1 MYLKRIHLES
11 CGPILDLD
19 ITLPFLSSSPKP
31 VILVGGNGS
40 GKSILL
46 SYIVLGLQM
55 AKRTAYPNAHKTDS
69 DRIYKLCS
77 PEYIRVGHRYY
88 FARVDYEYDLGY
100 SELQLRSQKRTYYGV
115 PPEGILGSEAE
126 SLWATMNSNEAT
138 HVDSSRLTNR
148 DTVLE
153 AFSRNCVLY
162 FPSDRFENPAWLD
175 ESNLRFR
182 ASHMDI
188 PNTAE
193 RSARKIVNV
202 SPLKANQKWIYDVFM
217 DSVQRVLEKGAKA
230 TLHRPEIFFHAAM
243 EIINTVIDHDTL
255 LRIRIG
261 HRHNRKVG
269 LGDGQSIVVP
279 NIFQLSSGEVSLLSL
294 FLSILQDFDLANV
307 PISSAEEVRGI
318 VIADEIDL
326 HLHTRHQYE
335 VLPKLIKKFPNVQF
349 VVTSHS
355 PLFVLGLS
363 KELGEGNFAVYE
375 MPHGSEIGPEGFS
388 EFGEA
393 YNAFALSDQHVSEI
407 RDAIAK
413 SQKPIVFVEG
423 KNDVKYIHRAASLLG
438 YENLIERVEIRGG
451 GGNSNLNKVWNYRK
465 LLNIRRDN
473 PVIILHDPECKQAP
487 DRKENV
493 YRRII
498 SKNDKSPIDKGIEN
512 LFNRETLEFALEHKR
527 DFIDIRSAH
536 EYTVRGKTKEAKE
549 EWSVNTDEKTNLR
562 NWLCENGSAADF
574 ENFRGVLELI
584 KTILPAPNND
594 NQESH

>member
-1 MYLKRIHLES
+1 MYLKRIQLES

-19 ITLPFLSSSPKP
+19 ITPPFESGKPQP

-55 AKRTAYPNAHKTDS
+55 AKRTAYPNAHKADS

-126 SLWATMNSNEAT
+126 SLWATMNSNEAA

-230 TLHRPEIFFHAAM
+230 TLHRPEILFHAAM
-243 EIINTVIDHDTL
+243 DIINTVIDHDPVL
-255 LRIRIG
+255 KIRIG

-307 PISSAEEVRGI
+307 PISSAEGVRGI
-318 VIADEIDL
+318 VIVDEIDL

-349 VVTSHS
+349 IVTTHS

-363 KELGEGNFAVYE
+363 RELGEGDFAVYD
-375 MPHGSEIGPEGFS
+375 MPDGIEIGPEDFS
-388 EFGEA
+388 EIGEA
-393 YNAFALSDQHVSEI
+393 YKAFAVSDQHIREI
-407 RDAIAK
+407 RDAVAK
-413 SQKPIVFVEG
+413 SQKPIVFVDG
-423 KNDVKYIHRAASLLG
+423 KHDVKYIHTAASLLG
-438 YENLIERVEIRGG
+438 YEELIERVEIRGA
-451 GGNSNLNKVWNYRK
+451 GGNSNLKRVWNDRQ
-465 LLNIRRDN
+465 LFNIRRDN
-473 PVIILHDPECKQAP
+473 PVIILHDPECEQASVQ
-487 DRKENV
+487 EGNV
-493 YRRII
+493 FRATI
-498 SKNDKSPIDKGIEN
+498 SKNEKSPVDKGIEN
-512 LFNRETLEFALEHKR
+512 LFNRETLEIALKHKR
-527 DFIDIRSAH
+527 AFIDIRSAH
-536 EYTVRGKTKEAKE
+536 EYTVRGETKEAKE
-549 EWSVNTDEKTNLR
+549 EWSVNTGEKKNLR
-562 NWLCENGSAADF
+562 NWLCENCGADDF

-584 KTILPAPNND
+584 KTNLPAPNND
-594 NQESH
+594 NQESP